1 MPTAYSYIRF
11 SSATQA
17 HGASFQRQQDMVA
30 RWLVQHPTY
39 QLSTSSFQDLG
50 ISGYSGKHLDNG
62 FGKLLAA
69 VEAGSIQSGD
79 VVLIEAID
87 RAGRLEPMEM
97 LPLLSKVV
105 NAGVNIVT
113 LDDGITYNRESVNSN
128 HLFLLVAKVQQAYQ
142 YSDALS
148 RRVKDAYQ
156 RKREK
161 AAAGGGVNRRT
172 PVWLTSEG
180 QIVEGLA
187 PLITQV
193 FEDYAAGIGERRIMA
208 RIRGKH
214 PLVENT
220 NASTI
225 KRWLRN
231 PTAIGNWGDTPD
243 VYPAVVS
250 KDLYYRVQK
259 RLQAAYKPKSASS
272 QYLLSGLV
280 KCGRC
285 GANFGVVSTKRSPPV
300 MLCMSRH
307 RLGSDGCTNSRSIP
321 YTVLGYIRAV
331 TSHSA
336 LQRAA
341 QSQHLTANEKREIA
355 IEGELHSLHQQSATV
370 VDALAEYGKLP
381 AIAAK
386 LATITSA
393 IEALE
398 AERAL
403 LKATAAPLSLDDV
416 IETENDLLDDDP
428 MKLNAL
434 LQNVGYAIHCD
445 DKTITV
451 HESSFGGDCTTQI
464 YRYSHVNRASN
475 SYILFHGETEIR
487 LRLPDA
493 DRDARELAEFLAQP
507 ITQHFVYKDGQLIE
521 VEVEA

>member
-1 MPTAYSYIRF
+1 MPTAFSYVRF
-11 SSATQA
+11 SSAQQA
-17 HGASFQRQQDMVA
+17 HGASFQRQQDMIA
-30 RWLVQHPTY
+30 GWLLKHPTY
-39 QLSTSSFQDLG
+39 TLSTSSFQDLG

-148 RRVKDAYQ
+148 RRIKDAYQ

-161 AAAGGGVNRRT
+161 AAAGGGVKRRT
-172 PVWLTSEG
+172 PLWLDAEG
-180 QIVEGLA
+180 RLVDDIAPFIV
-187 PLITQV
+187 QV

-214 PLVENT
+214 ELLESLNP
-220 NASTI
+220 STV
-225 KRWLRN
+225 KKWLRN
-231 PTAIGNWGDTPD
+231 PTAMGNWGDTPD

-250 KDLYYRVQK
+250 KDLFYRVQK
-259 RLQAAYKPKSASS
+259 RLQAAYKPKGASS

-285 GANFGVVSTKRSPPV
+285 GANFGVLNTGRSPLAMV
-300 MLCMSRH
+300 CMSRH
-307 RLGSDGCTNSRSIP
+307 RLGASGCSNSKSLP
-321 YTVLGYIRAV
+321 YTVLDYIRSQ

-355 IEGELHSLHQQSATV
+355 IEGELTQLHQQSTTV

-381 AIAAK
+381 AIVAK
-386 LATITSA
+386 LNTITST
-393 IEALE
+393 IEKLE

-416 IETENDLLDDDP
+416 IEAENDFLDDDP
-428 MKLNAL
+428 IKLNAL
-434 LQNVGYAIHCD
+434 LQGAGYAIHCD

-451 HESSFGGDCTTQI
+451 HEASFQGDSTTQT
-464 YRYSHVNRASN
+464 YRYSHVSRPSN
-475 SYILFHGETEIR
+475 TYVLFHADEEIR
-487 LRLPDA
+487 LRVPNA
-493 DRDARELAEFLAQP
+493 ERDAAELAEFLAQP
-507 ITQHFVYKDGQLIE
+507 ITQHLVYRDGE
-521 VEVEA
+521 FVEAEV

>member
-1 MPTAYSYIRF
+1 MPTAFSYIRF
-11 SSATQA
+11 SSAQQQ
-17 HGASFQRQQDMVA
+17 HGASFERQESMVG
-30 RWLVQHPTY
+30 RWLSQHPDY
-39 QLSTSSFQDLG
+39 IRSTSSFQDLG
-50 ISGYSGKHLDNG
+50 ISGFSGKHLDNG

-69 VEAGSIQSGD
+69 VEAGAIQSGD

-142 YSDALS
+142 YSDTLS

-156 RKREK
+156 RKRDK

-180 QIVEGLA
+180 ELVETLA
-187 PLITQV
+187 PFITQV

-214 PLVENT
+214 SLL
-220 NASTI
+220 ASVNPSTV
-225 KRWLRN
+225 KKWLRN
-231 PTAIGNWGDTPD
+231 RTAMGNWGDTPD

-250 KDLYYRVQK
+250 KDLFYRVQK
-259 RLQAAYKPKSASS
+259 RLESKYKPKSASS
-272 QYLLSGLV
+272 TYLLSGLV

-285 GANFGVVSTKRSPPV
+285 GANFGVVDTKKSPAV
-300 MLCMSRH
+300 MVCMSRH
-307 RLGSDGCTNSRSIP
+307 RLGADGCTNSRSIP
-321 YTVLGYIRAV
+321 YTVLDYIRAT

-336 LQRAA
+336 LIRAA
-341 QSQHLTANEKREIA
+341 TSQHLTASEKREIA
-355 IEGELHSLHQQSATV
+355 IEGELAQLHQQSTTV
-370 VDALAEYGKLP
+370 VDALVQFGNLP

-386 LATITSA
+386 LTAITTT

-403 LKATAAPLSLDDV
+403 LKATPAPLSLSDIVDV
-416 IETENDLLDDDP
+416 ENDLLDDDP
-428 MKLNAL
+428 MRLNAL
-434 LQNVGYAIHCD
+434 LQGVGYAIVCD
-445 DKTITV
+445 DKKIIV
-451 HESSFGGDCTTQI
+451 NESSFDSTSTTQE

-475 SYILFHGETEIR
+475 SYIFFHGETEMR
-487 LRLPDA
+487 CFVPNALQDERNA
-493 DRDARELAEFLAQP
+493 QELAELALLP
-507 ITQHFVYKDGQLIE
+507 TKHFVVRGGELHE
-521 VEVEA
+521 VP